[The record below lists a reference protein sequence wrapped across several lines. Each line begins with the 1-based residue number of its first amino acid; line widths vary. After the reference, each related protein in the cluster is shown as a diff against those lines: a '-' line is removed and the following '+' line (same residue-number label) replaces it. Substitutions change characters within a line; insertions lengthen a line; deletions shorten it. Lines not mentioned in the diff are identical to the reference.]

1 MNNHV
6 PIFFQLCPHSILC
19 VSEVSEF
26 SPVTMILICS
36 LYLDLSPVTMETF
49 WHLVASH
56 LAQGLADNWSQVG
69 QHGTTPNVFILVY
82 ASFDVYKL
90 VTHVMTSLAQLM
102 VSLSL

>member
-1 MNNHV
+1 M
-6 PIFFQLCPHSILC
+6 
-19 VSEVSEF
+19 F
-26 SPVTMILICS
+26 SV
-36 LYLDLSPVTMETF
+36 YLDLSPATMETF

-69 QHGTTPNVFILVY
+69 RHGTTPIVFILVY

-102 VSLSL
+102 VSLSLSWRTVVRHM